1 MLAFYDALPT
11 ELSRQLTKRSKRSE
25 TSDVCG
31 SITAN
36 KEREIAF
43 RMCFREVMVTR
54 VKVQENEKS
63 CGTHEPKVTLPT
75 AVPNSPKLSRV
86 LQ

>member
-11 ELSRQLTKRSKRSE
+11 ELSRQLTKTSERSE

-43 RMCFREVMVTR
+43 PVSM
-54 VKVQENEKS
+54 
-63 CGTHEPKVTLPT
+63 
-75 AVPNSPKLSRV
+75 KLW
-86 LQ
+86 

>member
-11 ELSRQLTKRSKRSE
+11 ELSQQLTKRSERSE
-25 TSDVCG
+25 TNEVCG

-43 RMCFREVMVTR
+43 RVSM
-54 VKVQENEKS
+54 
-63 CGTHEPKVTLPT
+63 
-75 AVPNSPKLSRV
+75 KLW
-86 LQ
+86 